1 MRYLAIVQYDGTDFV
16 GWQIQPNGRS
26 VEEEIEKVL
35 SQILNTP
42 TKIYGSGRTDAK
54 VHAIGQTFHFDSKEI
69 NDIGKFTYSVNKMLP
84 EDVHILSINKVDDK
98 FNARFSVKD
107 KTYLYIINTG
117 KFDVFNRRFVNQ
129 YLQELDI
136 KAIKEASKLFIGKHN
151 FQNFTSKEEDEDN
164 FIRTINSFDVVVNG
178 DAISF
183 YINGDGFMR
192 YMVRMIV
199 GTLIEVGLGKL
210 STKKV
215 KEYLDS
221 PSRNP
226 VPYKAA
232 PEGLYLLKV
241 NY

>member
-1 MRYLAIVQYDGTDFV
+1 MRYLAVVQYDGTDFV

-54 VHAIGQTFHFDSKEI
+54 VHAIGQTFHFDGKEI
-69 NDIGKFTYSVNKMLP
+69 KNIGKFTYSVNKMLP
-84 EDVHILSINKVDDK
+84 EDIHIVSINRVDDS

-107 KTYLYIINTG
+107 KTYLYILNTG
-117 KFDVFNRRFVNQ
+117 TYDVFNRRFVNQ

-136 KAIKEASKLFIGKHN
+136 KAIKDTAKLFIGKHN

-164 FIRTINSFDVVVNG
+164 YVRTINSFDVLVAG
-178 DAISF
+178 DSISF

-192 YMVRMIV
+192 YMVRMII
-199 GTLIEVGLGKL
+199 GILIEVGLGKI
-210 STKKV
+210 SKDKV

-221 PSRNP
+221 SKRNP